1 MTRYLV
7 AEAHA
12 ACLEVLLLDG
22 HGRLH
27 LVSVKEGTPL
37 QGSVLHGPAPVRGFV
52 WLQCESSARVIASQF
67 IEMSCQR
74 AQVLRRWQ
82 TLRPLQFLPKRA
94 VAADTQPVLAS
105 PVLAS
110 HFSSATL

>member
-7 AEAHA
+7 AEAHD
-12 ACLEVLLLDG
+12 ACLEILLLDG

-27 LVSVKEGTPL
+27 LVSVKEGAPL
-37 QGSVLHGPAPVRGFV
+37 QGSVLHGPAPALGFV
-52 WLQCESSARVIASQF
+52 WLQCERSARVIASEF
-67 IEMSCQR
+67 IEMSCQ
-74 AQVLRRWQ
+74 
-82 TLRPLQFLPKRA
+82 LRPLQFLPKRA
-94 VAADTQPVLAS
+94 LAAATQPVLTS

>member
-1 MTRYLV
+1 MSRYLV

-12 ACLEVLLLDG
+12 ACLEILLLDA

-37 QGSVLHGPAPVRGFV
+37 QDNVLHGPAPALGFV

-67 IEMSCQR
+67 IEITCQR

-94 VAADTQPVLAS
+94 LAADTQPLLAS

-110 HFSSATL
+110 HFSSANL